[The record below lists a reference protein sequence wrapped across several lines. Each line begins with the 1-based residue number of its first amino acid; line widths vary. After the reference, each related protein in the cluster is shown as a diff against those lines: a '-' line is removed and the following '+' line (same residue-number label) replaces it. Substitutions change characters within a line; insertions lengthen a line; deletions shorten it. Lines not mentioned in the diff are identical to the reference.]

1 MRKFKRVI
9 ISLMVTL
16 ILFMSTDWTSF
27 TSYAITGG
35 ENYGVEHPMGRA
47 PFWDYD
53 DAVVITPVIIPGEGS
68 VIDYKEAARSLH
80 DSSRFLEYDTA
91 ETSARKLKEGLTF
104 ASVAEGLST
113 YQIIDGQYG
122 VNKGGSVEYA
132 KNVLFCPPAFSGNDS
147 TYATLIN
154 DAIAG
159 ARNLVNLT
167 KNMTVQERLW
177 ALQTTDPAAL
187 GTVAKGFVCA
197 AKSEYFTWPEEPE
210 MQDIAF
216 EVLLNLLY
224 IYNPSEYG
232 DEYDTYMLN
241 GNADGSDAYVAMVGT
256 VLVSH
261 RCCHVGFTIPGWT
274 FAVTE
279 GWNEDVW
286 YTCGINY
293 FDKAQGEMYKERA
306 LKAIING
313 VNGNRG
319 EGGGCQGWNKNIL
332 NFPIHGNQTLE
343 SFHASHESDWPQGAR
358 DYIRNMITTVWS
370 NSSSLGCRVDGQN
383 QDHGVGYCGWD
394 SAHGYGS
401 DCTKIGV
408 VHQVY
413 GAITEL
419 GLNAGVLGRFFIL
432 GSLDKEK
439 SGFKIKVTPDNM
451 YADMTSQ
458 VETKGEITFE
468 DKSVFAAL
476 KEDEPIKLRL
486 EIKEC
491 TASSVNAHSNNQIQ
505 LVNIPGL
512 SGSGNVFEGTIDF
525 ATAKS
530 LLTDEM
536 KGEFT
541 DMVTPTANAKTTGEM
556 KVYYDAVA
564 TWTLGTKEYK
574 CTAYA
579 PTCDKSSTGL
589 TVHDDASWI
598 TVGNVDEQIWWEF
611 HSEPQPKV
619 YAQIKANECKN
630 EDWEALAGIPTTE
643 NLFVATGGDLFQ
655 ADVCGTFEKQDNVTR
670 TITFDIDFQNCY
682 FTTAPCTISSGSHT
696 KTHTGESLNSPGAS
710 GTFDGPG
717 ADGPK
722 LTCACCG
729 ASGQGK
735 GGAAGKKAVGKEGEP
750 GYQAEVAPG
759 AGSSWT
765 HQCTYTVSYDC
776 STGTGSGSGSATVS
790 EKVTKSL
797 VDNRIYIGN
806 NTGTCKCGATFTA
819 ECTNSALICE
829 GYTNGKGCS
838 HSAAKNH
845 QHVETINKK
854 WTIEEK
860 FNTIAYINLK
870 KYSIYGLYKFD
881 VVEADLAQGGE
892 NSFFSSN
899 PVNQSTGIEIGVEA
913 WDLPDVGKKANYLSG
928 NGRMY
933 FTMFTAQKTFKQGAG
948 WHSTTVTLTPASRVQ
963 TDSTQYFLGDCT
975 VKMICEGDNTGGGST
990 VSASDWS
997 GYKSYNLQRA
1007 VRKGGGKT
1015 DSNFEAHSS
1024 GRNDWQGGK
1033 FTIGDLVDDASL
1045 NRQGAAMINAW
1056 MGANGGAG
1064 SMHTAVVVSD
1074 QLAVKTKTKAGW
1086 TGQDLVGSVHR
1097 QAVAQPIFSTFAEA
1111 SPGLIKSYNF
1121 DPLHAGYTESDL
1133 FYNKTQDNYRDVY
1146 AASDIMRYGWYG
1158 QTGHSSFNDSY
1169 YLENAT
1175 GTRVVPLEQ
1184 LGPSSLLTS
1193 TGIVAAHNSITTA
1206 DITTGD
1212 THGSSDKSPGAY
1224 SNDFYRYNYTIS
1236 ETSAPATGGSTFE
1249 GWYNEYTYEGQVGS
1263 SLTGTLLCGETL
1275 QSVGVSRQAK
1285 PGTLSAGASLTNSP
1299 GANKSAYGFSTLM
1312 HNAFKMKNYGPENG
1326 AYSDVVKVKA
1336 YFTKMIDKSEG
1347 TVNPPDW
1354 SQKTDRDAL
1363 DELSKVDPTTGK
1375 VMGYQAGF
1383 SGTGSSINQ
1392 VVIHDPVS
1400 TEHWFVISQDEYD
1413 PGDDD
1418 RFNTLPDGNPNKAD
1432 YWTIGNEIF
1441 IFVTDMGEFV
1451 DGGGS
1456 YGGGGPTNSRG
1467 VGNGGY
1473 AQPAT
1478 VNQFALDYGL
1488 MCSAYKTN
1496 LAMGNGSYA
1505 INHGFVDRM
1514 YTTNWIA
1521 NRFVKFPFA
1530 VTYYGRDG
1538 GTYTAGANQW
1548 IALSEVCRLSDYR
1561 NGLSNIDVGNTAYAG
1576 SLADPD
1582 NGVYYSGWY
1591 YGFKMASS
1599 ASEVAGGRVEFSAVA
1614 MNNPAVTVKSGLGD
1628 NQSCLTNGKGT
1639 KIMNSSAFDGALPNN
1654 EQRSGLK
1661 AKHSTDKIDYIDI
1674 VGRIGNLTVSD
1685 STDFRYSELFKQA
1698 SSTWEI
1704 EGTIHKVDITKPRKI
1719 ASTEETI
1726 WNTVAPKQ
1734 SDAGV
1739 KTNGHSSL
1747 STTFDYSKTVSGNLV
1762 KVGKASSEFIILP
1775 LTPSDQEN
1783 VNLKSDLGKMGY
1795 NLLMDIE
1802 TMGNYYGV
1810 NNYTAYDGTEST
1822 YEMLDG
1828 TPITFLNGIEKPLE
1842 EDNDVATRS
1851 KKVTIDA
1858 YYWLLDLE
1866 TGEYI
1871 PIDVYFGNEGNRTL
1885 CYAWNKNIQSDFR
1898 QYIEYP
1904 NEVLRRNITE
1914 AELYATK
1921 KMRSLYQTDM
1931 WLFPEMFERDYLG
1944 DANTIVLDQKNR
1956 TFIGSSIINGAVYKS
1971 KESGDWV
1978 GYSTA
1983 KNDYTETDTLIG
1995 KNTEVFDQNVRNN
2008 YSIDWNGD
2016 GDGYGTAEQEFQKQ
2030 AQRWHFTL
2038 GLPSTS
2044 FIVPAKSAFKWDD
2057 STNGLVLHN
2066 YLNDYLTGSDYMNTD
2081 GTYRQL
2087 TIEGAHDALLADHP
2101 KSVVVGAI
2109 DIKAYGNVWTL
2120 HYNGETDAEDGF
2132 VVYDDEA
2139 TEIPAG
2145 VTPGRKYPKPKGYER
2160 FPIIAVYDPEIT
2172 SATDLMMKGTH

>member
-16 ILFMSTDWTSF
+16 MLFMSADWTSLLTEAAVTGGSSADVPSGGNDWF
-27 TSYAITGG
+27 FGDSFAIAPNIINGDYTDWKDAIKSFYNNNAGDSFRNRWDFMNNISGGKNFLFYSRDTSKGVRVYGNDGSNCVFNAGTFEPVLLGWEVASGNTGDAMTILSSVNSVCQNIEMLTQNLTNSERAEYWKQASLGDLQTIATGYAIYLSGITAFKGSFFQDKL
-35 ENYGVEHPMGRA
+35 E
-47 PFWDYD
+47 
-53 DAVVITPVIIPGEGS
+53 VV
-68 VIDYKEAARSLH
+68 
-80 DSSRFLEYDTA
+80 
-91 ETSARKLKEGLTF
+91 
-104 ASVAEGLST
+104 
-113 YQIIDGQYG
+113 
-122 VNKGGSVEYA
+122 
-132 KNVLFCPPAFSGNDS
+132 
-147 TYATLIN
+147 
-154 DAIAG
+154 
-159 ARNLVNLT
+159 
-167 KNMTVQERLW
+167 
-177 ALQTTDPAAL
+177 
-187 GTVAKGFVCA
+187 
-197 AKSEYFTWPEEPE
+197 
-210 MQDIAF
+210 AF
-216 EVLLNLLY
+216 EGMLQYMVRKGIVGADKAWETY
-224 IYNPSEYG
+224 IKNW
-232 DEYDTYMLN
+232 
-241 GNADGSDAYVAMVGT
+241 NAAGSDAYVTIETITLCTVSCCGISAPYSVWFSVAAKGDFSLTESLWQQIGYYDMNKQNNNSAVASVVKPIIHHTGGNFDNSNLDVLKPMYGSGNFPDSHGDHSGMGSNYEKNFCQIILPCWVNKNNYGILMDSTCYATWGDTGT
-256 VLVSH
+256 ARYAATNGLLGSYGTCIGSIYYNISAIQEFGQTTGLVS
-261 RCCHVGFTIPGWT
+261 RGLALPK
-274 FAVTE
+274 
-279 GWNEDVW
+279 
-286 YTCGINY
+286 
-293 FDKAQGEMYKERA
+293 FD
-306 LKAIING
+306 
-313 VNGNRG
+313 
-319 EGGGCQGWNKNIL
+319 
-332 NFPIHGNQTLE
+332 LE
-343 SFHASHESDWPQGAR
+343 A
-358 DYIRNMITTVWS
+358 
-370 NSSSLGCRVDGQN
+370 
-383 QDHGVGYCGWD
+383 
-394 SAHGYGS
+394 
-401 DCTKIGV
+401 
-408 VHQVY
+408 
-413 GAITEL
+413 
-419 GLNAGVLGRFFIL
+419 
-432 GSLDKEK
+432 
-439 SGFKIKVTPDNM
+439 SGFKIKVTPDKM

-476 KEDEPIKLRL
+476 KEDEPIKLKL

-491 TASSVNAHSNNQIQ
+491 TASSINAHSNNQIQ

-541 DMVTPTANAKTTGEM
+541 DTVTPTANAKIAGEM
-556 KVYYDAVA
+556 RVYYDAVA

-579 PTCDKSSTGL
+579 PTCDKSTTGL

-598 TVGNVDEQIWWEF
+598 TVGSIDDQIWWEF

-682 FTTAPCTISSGSHT
+682 FTTAPCTLSSGSHT
-696 KTHTGESLNSPGAS
+696 GSHTSPTITSTGKA
-710 GTFDGPG
+710 GTMDGPG
-717 ADGPK
+717 APGDPV
-722 LTCACCG
+722 TCKCCG
-729 ASGQGK
+729 TTIQGA
-735 GGAAGKKAVGKEGEP
+735 GGTAGKKEVKGPDGKVTSP
-750 GYQAEVAPG
+750 AVAPG
-759 AGSSWT
+759 AGKTAT
-765 HQCTYTVSYDC
+765 HTCNYSVSYDC
-776 STGTGSGSGSATVS
+776 STGTGSSDATGGYSVS
-790 EKVTKSL
+790 SSL
-797 VDNRIYIGN
+797 VDNRIY
-806 NTGTCKCGATFTA
+806 TGITTATCKCGATFTA
-819 ECTNSALICE
+819 QCYNSALICE

-933 FTMFTAQKTFKQGAG
+933 FTMFTAQKTFKQGNG
-948 WHSTTVTLTPASRVQ
+948 WYSTTVTLTPASGVH

-975 VKMICEGDNTGGGST
+975 VKMICDGDNMGGGST
-990 VSASDWS
+990 VDGGDWS
-997 GYKSYNLQRA
+997 GYKSYNLQRP

-1015 DSNFEAHSS
+1015 DSNFESHSS

-1236 ETSAPATGGSTFE
+1236 ETSAPATGGNSFE
-1249 GWYNEYTYEGQVGS
+1249 GWYNNYTYEGQVGS

-1347 TVNPPDW
+1347 SVNPPDW

-1363 DELSKVDPTTGK
+1363 DELSKVDPATGK

-1418 RFNTLPDGNPNKAD
+1418 RFNTLPDGDPSKAD

-1441 IFVTDMGEFV
+1441 IFVTDMGEFA
-1451 DGGGS
+1451 DGSGS

-1478 VNQFALDYGL
+1478 VNQFALDYDL

-1505 INHGFVDRM
+1505 INHGYVDRM

-1548 IALSEVCRLSDYR
+1548 ITLSEVCRLSDYR
-1561 NGLSNIDVGNTAYAG
+1561 NGLSNIDVGNTAYSG
-1576 SLADPD
+1576 LLADPD

-1599 ASEVAGGRVEFSAVA
+1599 ASESAGGTVEFGVA
-1614 MNNPAVTVKSGLGD
+1614 SMNNSLVTNKGVKGD
-1628 NQSCLTNGKGT
+1628 NNSCLTSGKGT
-1639 KIMNSSAFDGALPNN
+1639 KVAVDGLLDNN
-1654 EQRSGLK
+1654 AYNNAGRTTYE
-1661 AKHSTDKIDYIDI
+1661 AKHSAEKLDFIDI

-1747 STTFDYSKTVSGNLV
+1747 STTFDYNKTVSGNLV
-1762 KVGKASSEFIILP
+1762 KVGKASSEFIVLP
-1775 LTPSDQEN
+1775 LTPADQEN

-1810 NNYTAYDGTEST
+1810 NTYINTKGTTEFTAMDINGNPYTVTINVGDRTV
-1822 YEMLDG
+1822 
-1828 TPITFLNGIEKPLE
+1828 LE
-1842 EDNDVATRS
+1842 EDIDGLVRP

-1866 TGEYI
+1866 TGEYV
-1871 PIDVYFGNEGNRTL
+1871 PIDVYFGDEGNRTL

-1921 KMRSLYQTDM
+1921 KMRSLYQSDM

-1944 DANTIVLDQKNR
+1944 DANTLVLDAKNR

-1971 KESGDWV
+1971 KESGEWV
-1978 GYSTA
+1978 GYSTP

-2109 DIKAYGNVWTL
+2109 DIKAYGDVWTL

-2132 VVYDDEA
+2132 VVYDDKA

>member
-9 ISLMVTL
+9 VSLMIAL
-16 ILFMSTDWTSF
+16 MLFMSTDWTSF
-27 TSYAITGG
+27 TSYAISGG
-35 ENYGVEHPMGRA
+35 ENWEAEHPNGRT

-53 DAVVITPVIIPGEGS
+53 DAVVLTPCVVPGGS
-68 VIDYKEAARSLH
+68 RNETLKDAARWLH
-80 DSSRFLEYDTA
+80 NTASYADDDGSGSNAEKHASELAAGITFACLPSGTSDYEIHACNGSPATANLVIACPPTFNEASSDYASVVNNAISICRNLANATENMTTA
-91 ETSARKLKEGLTF
+91 ERLKAIMFSDINSLYELARGY
-104 ASVAEGLST
+104 VACS
-113 YQIIDGQYG
+113 
-122 VNKGGSVEYA
+122 
-132 KNVLFCPPAFSGNDS
+132 
-147 TYATLIN
+147 
-154 DAIAG
+154 
-159 ARNLVNLT
+159 
-167 KNMTVQERLW
+167 
-177 ALQTTDPAAL
+177 
-187 GTVAKGFVCA
+187 
-197 AKSEYFTWPEEPE
+197 KSSYYTWPEEPI

-216 EVLLNLLY
+216 EALLNIMY
-224 IYNPSEYG
+224 ISNQAEYE
-232 DEYDTYMLN
+232 DEYNTYMIN
-241 GNADGSDAYVAMVGT
+241 GNADGSDAYVAIIET

-261 RCCHVGFTIPGWT
+261 RCCHVGYTIPQWT
-274 FAVTE
+274 ILMTQGFTE
-279 GWNEDVW
+279 DEW
-286 YTCGINY
+286 YSSGINY
-293 FDKAQGEMYKERA
+293 FAGDMASTIIPRTQA
-306 LKAIING
+306 AIVGG
-313 VNGNRG
+313 VNGSKNTADA
-319 EGGGCQGWNKNIL
+319 WNTSAKSVEC
-332 NFPIHGNQTLE
+332 HGTTLE
-343 SFHASHESDWPQGAR
+343 GYHANHEPDWPASAR
-358 DYIRNMITTVWS
+358 DYLRNMITAVYSTS
-370 NSSSLGCRVDGQN
+370 NASGCLVVEGDATPNGI
-383 QDHGVGYCGWD
+383 GYCAWNP
-394 SAHGYGS
+394 AKRWGS
-401 DCTKIGV
+401 DLTKIGIAFEL
-408 VHQVY
+408 Y

-419 GLNAGVLGRFFIL
+419 GLNAGVIGRGFIL
-432 GSLDKEK
+432 GALEKEK

-476 KEDEPIKLRL
+476 KEDEPIKLKL

-541 DMVTPTANAKTTGEM
+541 DMVTPTANAKTAGEM

-579 PTCDKSSTGL
+579 PTCDKSTTGL

-598 TVGNVDEQIWWEF
+598 TLASVDDQIWWEF

-682 FTTAPCTISSGSHT
+682 FTTAPCTLSSGSHT
-696 KTHTGESLNSPGAS
+696 GSHTSATITSTGNA
-710 GTFDGPG
+710 GTMDGPG
-717 ADGPK
+717 APGPTV
-722 LTCACCG
+722 TCKCCG
-729 ASGQGK
+729 ASGAGA
-735 GGAAGKKAVGKEGEP
+735 GGSAGKKAVIGPDGKETSP
-750 GYQAEVAPG
+750 AVAPG
-759 AGSSWT
+759 AGK
-765 HQCTYTVSYDC
+765 TYTHTCSYSVSYDC
-776 STGTGSGSGSATVS
+776 STGTGSSNATAGYS
-790 EKVTKSL
+790 TSSSL
-797 VDNRIYIGN
+797 VDNRIY
-806 NTGTCKCGATFTA
+806 TGITTATCKCGATFTA
-819 ECTNSALICE
+819 QCYNSALICE

-870 KYSIYGLYKFD
+870 KYSVYGLYKFD
-881 VVEADLAQGGE
+881 VVEADLAQGGD

-933 FTMFTAQKTFKQGAG
+933 FTMFTAQKIFKQGAG
-948 WHSTTVTLTPASRVQ
+948 WHSTTVTLTPAPGVHS
-963 TDSTQYFLGDCT
+963 DAAQYFLGDCT
-975 VKMICEGDNTGGGST
+975 VKMVCEADNLGGGST
-990 VSASDWS
+990 VDGSDWS
-997 GYKSYNLQRA
+997 GYKSYTLQRP

-1015 DSNFEAHSS
+1015 DGNFEAHSS

-1097 QAVAQPIFSTFAEA
+1097 QAVAQPIFSTLAEA

-1146 AASDIMRYGWYG
+1146 ASSDIMRYGWYG

-1175 GTRVVPLEQ
+1175 GTRVVPLAQ
-1184 LGPSSLLTS
+1184 LGPSSLMTS

-1212 THGSSDKSPGAY
+1212 THGSSDKAPGAY

-1236 ETSAPATGGSTFE
+1236 ETSAPATGGNSFE
-1249 GWYNEYTYEGQVGS
+1249 GWYNKYTYEGQVGS

-1312 HNAFKMKNYGPENG
+1312 HNAFKVKNYGPENG

-1418 RFNTLPDGNPNKAD
+1418 RFNTLPDGDPNKAD

-1441 IFVTDMGEFV
+1441 IFVTDMGEFA
-1451 DGGGS
+1451 DSSGS

-1467 VGNGGY
+1467 VNNGGY

-1478 VNQFALDYGL
+1478 VNQFPLDYGL
-1488 MCSAYKTN
+1488 MCSAFQTH
-1496 LAMGNGSYA
+1496 LALGNSPYA
-1505 INHGFVDRM
+1505 PNHGYADRM

-1599 ASEVAGGRVEFSAVA
+1599 ASEAAGGKVEFSAVA
-1614 MNNPAVTVKSGLGD
+1614 MNNPTVTVKSGLGD

-1639 KIMNSSAFDGALPNN
+1639 KVMNSSAMDGNAINN
-1654 EQRSGLK
+1654 EARSGFE
-1661 AKHSTDKIDYIDI
+1661 ARHSTKKVDAIDI

-1747 STTFDYSKTVSGNLV
+1747 STTFDYNKTVSGNLV
-1762 KVGKASSEFIILP
+1762 KVGKASSEFVVLP
-1775 LTPSDQEN
+1775 LTPADQEN

-1810 NNYTAYDGTEST
+1810 NTYVAYDGTEST
-1822 YEMLDG
+1822 YELLDG
-1828 TPITFLNGIEKPLE
+1828 TTVSFPNGVEKPLE
-1842 EDNDVATRS
+1842 EDLDVITRS
-1851 KKVTIDA
+1851 KKVTIGA

-1866 TGEYI
+1866 TGEYV
-1871 PIDVYFGNEGNRTL
+1871 PIDVYFGDEGNRTL

-1921 KMRSLYQTDM
+1921 KMRSLYQSDM

-1944 DANTIVLDQKNR
+1944 DANTLVLDAKNR

-1971 KESGDWV
+1971 KESGEWV
-1978 GYSTA
+1978 GYSTP

-2008 YSIDWNGD
+2008 YTIDWNGD
-2016 GDGYGTAEQEFQKQ
+2016 GDSYGTAEQEFQKQ

-2057 STNGLVLHN
+2057 STNSLVLHN
-2066 YLNDYLTGSDYMNTD
+2066 YLNDYLAGSDYMNTD

-2109 DIKAYGNVWTL
+2109 DIKAYGDVWTL

-2132 VVYDDEA
+2132 IVYDDEA

-2145 VTPGRKYPKPKGYER
+2145 VTPNRKYPKPKGYER